1 MITIAFLSH
10 SLVKGVSQMAKGDGL
25 VQDGANQHI
34 LNLITPSGLEIS
46 RSSLMIGENYGK
58 CVTVTRYPTNPDYGW
73 LSAITAIE
81 GTTASIEF
89 RPTDSGALIERC
101 NEQIKQYNID
111 LNTTSEESEIQRK
124 EKAIKDIRSMI
135 KRINQDGEV
144 VGYLNIMLLVQASS
158 EKKLDE
164 RMKKVTSITSTFGC
178 NTRNLT
184 FLQKDAFQS
193 IAPYGIPK
201 EKLSDIGERNMPFST
216 FIGGFA
222 NASSGINDGIGYLLG
237 KTDIRGKSVILN
249 TWKRGGDRTNS
260 NWLITGLPGV
270 GKSATVK
277 DIVIRE
283 FGLGTKII
291 FIDPER
297 EYVDLVN
304 NLHGDVINCGG
315 GKRGKINPLQVRI
328 TPKLENDEEGE
339 DFYEDKGNGMGD
351 LALYFQTL
359 RTFFKMYRR
368 SITESQLAKLEE
380 TLEELYRNFNIVW
393 DTDIS
398 KLNNNEFPI
407 MEDLYKLIEEK
418 AEESKDKDFEVLRY
432 LLRSIAKGA
441 DSNLWNGY
449 TEMESDAEIIDLDI
463 SALLE
468 ADEEVQKAQYYNIL
482 TWAWQKM
489 STNRNEKILLVVDE
503 AYLLVDPEA
512 PQALIFLRN
521 VSKRIRKYEGGLL
534 VITHSVVDLLDES
547 VKRHG
552 QAIIDNSCFK
562 FIMGTDGKN
571 LADTKKLFNLTEAE
585 ESLLLSKQR
594 GKGILFAGSSRIAL
608 KIEIPPEF
616 MKLMGNAG
624 GR

>member
-1 MITIAFLSH
+1 
-10 SLVKGVSQMAKGDGL
+10 MAKSNGL

-46 RSSLMIGENYGK
+46 RSSLMVGENYGK
-58 CVTVTRYPTNPDYGW
+58 CVTITRYPTNPDYGW

-124 EKAIKDIRSMI
+124 EKAIRDIRSMI

-144 VGYLNIMLLVQASS
+144 VGYLNILLLVQAST
-158 EKKLDE
+158 EKRLEE
-164 RMKKVTSITSTFGC
+164 RMKKVTSIASTFGC

-222 NASSGINDGIGYLLG
+222 NASSGINDGTGYLLG
-237 KTDIRGKSVILN
+237 KTDLRGKTVILN

-328 TPKLENDEEGE
+328 TPKLESDEEGE

-368 SITESQLAKLEE
+368 SITEAQLAKLEE

-398 KLNNNEFPI
+398 KLRNDEFPI

-418 AEESKDKDFEVLRY
+418 AEETKDNDFEVLRY

-449 TEMESDAEIIDLDI
+449 TEMESDAAIIDLDI

-489 STNRNEKILLVVDE
+489 SSDRNERILLIVDE

-512 PQALIFLRN
+512 PQALVFLRN
-521 VSKRIRKYEGGLL
+521 VSKRIRKYEGGLI

-616 MKLMGNAG
+616 IKLMGNAG